1 MTVLTR
7 RVEDELGQYRLVFYV
22 RGTDNKDE
30 WIDVPEEFAV
40 IPERMV

>member
-1 MTVLTR
+1 MTVLIR

-30 WIDVPEEFAV
+30 WIDVPVEFPV
-40 IPERMV
+40 IPEKMI